1 MKDGEEEEYKAKEEE
16 KERPGERGRRRR
28 IMEDGRGRK
37 GKEGEVVLHSRQLII
52 CYFVLRIIYGV
63 VAP

>member
-1 MKDGEEEEYKAKEEE
+1 M
-16 KERPGERGRRRR
+16 ERRKNIKRRKRRRRGQARGGRRMR